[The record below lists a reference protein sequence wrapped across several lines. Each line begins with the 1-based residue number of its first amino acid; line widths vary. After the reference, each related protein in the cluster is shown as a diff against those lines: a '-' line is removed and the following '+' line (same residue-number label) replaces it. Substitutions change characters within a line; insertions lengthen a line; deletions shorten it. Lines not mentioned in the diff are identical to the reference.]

1 MKNSLGRNVI
11 EGYKKH
17 IKQTIVLFIP
27 TIAISVYTL
36 LDQTMLGFLTDDTS
50 NVALYKASQG
60 FVKMFLYFITSIG
73 SVMLPR
79 ITNVFYNKG
88 GKDEATR
95 YINITIKIAMLLA
108 IPMMFAMISVPP
120 SFIPWYLP
128 KQPEIITLIQV
139 SSPIV
144 VFISLSNVFGIQ
156 YLVPT
161 GRNKEYTQSVVF
173 GACTNF
179 AVNLILIPRLGGIG
193 AAIGSVVA
201 ELVVT
206 LTQYIYVR
214 KELNINWDAS
224 FVKYIISAVVMY
236 FIVIFIGNKLDASI
250 LTNVIQALVGASL
263 YGIILLL
270 SKEEMVLKVVK
281 KVLKRG

>member
-1 MKNSLGRNVI
+1 
-11 EGYKKH
+11 
-17 IKQTIVLFIP
+17 
-27 TIAISVYTL
+27 
-36 LDQTMLGFLTDDTS
+36 
-50 NVALYKASQG
+50 
-60 FVKMFLYFITSIG
+60 
-73 SVMLPR
+73 
-79 ITNVFYNKG
+79 
-88 GKDEATR
+88 
-95 YINITIKIAMLLA
+95 MLLA

-236 FIVIFIGNKLDASI
+236 FVVTFIGNKLDASI